1 MQEVAVAQ
9 DYNRGDALAL
19 VRREPYLDGVSSAK
33 TSCTNLKNFSGC
45 DGYSE
50 TPPALELKLEKAFDR
65 FGAPPTV
72 DSDAGRAGATYM
84 ASRFAVR
91 RSFDR
96 LERPR
101 QIERPLADESL
112 GARAR

>member
-1 MQEVAVAQ
+1 MES
-9 DYNRGDALAL
+9 
-19 VRREPYLDGVSSAK
+19 SSAK

-72 DSDAGRAGATYM
+72 DSDAGRAGAT
-84 ASRFAVR
+84 
-91 RSFDR
+91 
-96 LERPR
+96 
-101 QIERPLADESL
+101 
-112 GARAR
+112 